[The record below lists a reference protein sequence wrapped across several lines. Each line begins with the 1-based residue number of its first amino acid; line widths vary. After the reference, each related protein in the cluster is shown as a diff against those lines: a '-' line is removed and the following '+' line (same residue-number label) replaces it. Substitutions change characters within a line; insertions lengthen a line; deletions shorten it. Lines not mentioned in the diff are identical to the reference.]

1 MKTILG
7 GLVAAFL
14 ISATAAPA
22 FAASTTDAS
31 DCVFKDTSLC
41 TTESLSPTIGEDV
54 APRVLT

>member
-1 MKTILG
+1 MKAILG

-31 DCVFKDTSLC
+31 NCVFKDASLC
-41 TTESLSPTIGEDV
+41 TTESLSPTIGQDV
-54 APRVLT
+54 APQVVV